1 MDKASVDF
9 EALYRSNN
17 AVAFLVTQ
25 VKNTMRYNV
34 VESNFDIDEITGLR
48 IDRVVEL
55 AVPKSKRL

>member
-25 VKNTMRYNV
+25 VKNTMGYNV